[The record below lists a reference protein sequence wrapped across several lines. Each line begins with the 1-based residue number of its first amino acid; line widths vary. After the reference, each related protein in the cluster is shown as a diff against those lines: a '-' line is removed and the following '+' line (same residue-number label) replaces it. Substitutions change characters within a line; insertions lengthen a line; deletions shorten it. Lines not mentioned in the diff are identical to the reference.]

1 MPLFPGHPP
10 FQVLTYRSPQGICA
24 AGDEPWGPGN
34 DARLGYISELLI
46 GSAHSGAHIDALAHI
61 TVGDEQR
68 WHGGSARTDLGDFG
82 PLKGGAEEL
91 FPLWTR
97 GILFDVPRHRGVEF
111 LGAGEPVTAADLDGI
126 TARTGVSLEP
136 GDVALIRT
144 GYMQHWPDP
153 ERMQANR
160 GPGPELSAA
169 RWLHERGVIA
179 TGSDTETYEV
189 QPAVDLLEPRN
200 PQPVHTFLLIEQGVY
215 LMELARSRGA
225 RRGRRHRVPLRR
237 TPALDPRRDRFAYR
251 PDRGRLVLAAT
262 ETRPAGLVGEAIGE
276 LRSGLI
282 VAIVSRRT
290 SRAHYARSLALAR
303 EALRRLLR
311 RIATRRSRA
320 VRSRAVHRRELANA
334 GVRAGLL
341 ASLCAACLP
350 RAQPAT
356 RSRGDRFLHGRT
368 PACGSET
375 VRAGSGAPLR
385 GRRPRAV
392 AGASFDLCRQTSA
405 IGRHRRIRNHR
416 TGDECLR
423 EAIARAARNRYLAE
437 TSARLRRHR
446 RDAEWATEQALVCP
460 TAASLVEA
468 VTGAIL
474 RRRRGAGIPR
484 RRGRDRPVR
493 ILDLAQACRP
503 RPRLDEG
510 SRLPRSAERLGRD
523 SRRSRPPA
531 ASTRSSWR
539 SRTRRSAGPTPRSGR
554 MALT

>member
-1 MPLFPGHPP
+1 MRAAQLVREGRIFSLARERFPGMPLFPGHPP

-91 FPLWTR
+91 FPIWTR

-215 LMELARSRGA
+215 LMEL
-225 RRGRRHRVPLRR
+225 
-237 TPALDPRRDRFAYR
+237 LD
-251 PDRGRLVLAAT
+251 LEQLAAT
-262 ETRPAGLVGEAIGE
+262 GVTEFLF
-276 LRSGLI
+276 
-282 VAIVSRRT
+282 VA
-290 SRAHYARSLALAR
+290 
-303 EALRRLLR
+303 
-311 RIATRRSRA
+311 
-320 VRSRAVHRRELANA
+320 
-334 GVRAGLL
+334 
-341 ASLCAACLP
+341 LP
-350 RAQPAT
+350 L
-356 RSRGDRFLHGRT
+356 S
-368 PACGSET
+368 
-375 VRAGSGAPLR
+375 
-385 GRRPRAV
+385 
-392 AGASFDLCRQTSA
+392 
-405 IGRHRRIRNHR
+405 I
-416 TGDECLR
+416 
-423 EAIARAARNRYLAE
+423 
-437 TSARLRRHR
+437 
-446 RDAEWATEQALVCP
+446 
-460 TAASLVEA
+460 
-468 VTGAIL
+468 
-474 RRRRGAGIPR
+474 RGAT
-484 RRGRDRPVR
+484 
-493 ILDLAQACRP
+493 
-503 RPRLDEG
+503 G
-510 SRLPRSAERLGRD
+510 SLIDPIAVI
-523 SRRSRPPA
+523 
-531 ASTRSSWR
+531 
-539 SRTRRSAGPTPRSGR
+539 
-554 MALT
+554 

>member
-1 MPLFPGHPP
+1 MDARRIDPAAVVRAAQLVREGRIFSLARERFPGMPLFPGHPP

-91 FPLWTR
+91 FPIWTR

-215 LMELARSRGA
+215 LMELLDLEELAAAGVTEFLFVALPLSIRGA
-225 RRGRRHRVPLRR
+225 TGSLI
-237 TPALDPRRDRFAYR
+237 DP
-251 PDRGRLVLAAT
+251 
-262 ETRPAGLVGEAIGE
+262 
-276 LRSGLI
+276 
-282 VAIVSRRT
+282 
-290 SRAHYARSLALAR
+290 
-303 EALRRLLR
+303 
-311 RIATRRSRA
+311 IA
-320 VRSRAVHRRELANA
+320 VV
-334 GVRAGLL
+334 
-341 ASLCAACLP
+341 
-350 RAQPAT
+350 
-356 RSRGDRFLHGRT
+356 
-368 PACGSET
+368 
-375 VRAGSGAPLR
+375 
-385 GRRPRAV
+385 
-392 AGASFDLCRQTSA
+392 
-405 IGRHRRIRNHR
+405 
-416 TGDECLR
+416 
-423 EAIARAARNRYLAE
+423 
-437 TSARLRRHR
+437 
-446 RDAEWATEQALVCP
+446 
-460 TAASLVEA
+460 
-468 VTGAIL
+468 
-474 RRRRGAGIPR
+474 
-484 RRGRDRPVR
+484 
-493 ILDLAQACRP
+493 
-503 RPRLDEG
+503 
-510 SRLPRSAERLGRD
+510 
-523 SRRSRPPA
+523 
-531 ASTRSSWR
+531 
-539 SRTRRSAGPTPRSGR
+539 
-554 MALT
+554 